1 MATAVQAMQSSA
13 ATSTGLQTASSSAL
27 VLEFVCL
34 FTHDLRRKQKR
45 WQDGRLK
52 YHTFNKRVMVYDE
65 RGNFVGDTHWRED
78 FEFGDGEELELE
90 RGSTIVQVAECTGSR
105 DQDLSELIDKR
116 AQEKIQR
123 QSAALARRHP
133 TLEPPTP
140 QPPLAAAAAAS
151 PHFQLRHRH
160 LHHLIGTPT
169 GHHGRA
175 HIPSESPYEQ
185 RRQQL
190 EASPQDD
197 TNRPAKR
204 RKREVSPPSKSGYA
218 QSLFGATLTLSGR
231 PMSSAPVRHKPAKP
245 VSAQQG
251 DPCPTSSD
259 QSNRDSDTVS
269 ALLAPRAAAPM
280 PRGVSAMPNLL
291 SSVPQRP
298 PELPPRRRPEPPRS
312 SSPILIEESPERDRC
327 PSATDTAASRL
338 SKPSK
343 DSRVSDGKK
352 RNPLQAVPVNEIQA
366 LLDSANRRSN
376 ENTAKR
382 QLLNDKSLNNVA
394 RRREEQQRL
403 EARQSEV
410 RGDTI
415 NGKMSDLDQIP
426 SEALASRSL
435 LKDHIVDEMTR
446 EDLDAQVPVEKSRA
460 ELRIKPRKKPGLLML
475 SETMTGTKPS
485 LKPRSILARNALD
498 DSSVSSDVFGDTNNN
513 RGKFKRIASE
523 CAGDREKARQNRPD
537 KERETAPLQVSQVE
551 EVICIDDGPPEAAQK
566 GHPGC
571 DLSESGSKSRERAS
585 KRRQRGRMAVVSSPL
600 HETDDEK
607 VVEKVIE
614 NLDDNLFET
623 VETTPPRRVS
633 RKKRPEAPSDEDQ
646 DTPQLDISSSPIAR
660 KRRSRRIRNPGA
672 ANTDDD
678 LVEQTN
684 ASRHEARDEE
694 ESDLSEEVTAPRL
707 AKIKKSIR
715 SRELIGFVFDHDN
728 DEDEGDGREIG
739 VPAEDRPN
747 PSRTF
752 EQNPATMYPPV
763 ATGAVEPQR
772 PVAAGPFRE
781 TARPDVSPDNVVQAI
796 SGDANPD
803 QLPVK
808 IREQLEYGEK
818 DQRPVSTPQAVV
830 AGSRDFG
837 ESRGT
842 PEPHLSLPLAAPQN
856 PNSPQGNT
864 SESEPGAQQTVSAD
878 MGPTGPQLPIVSS
891 PPQRQDNPGNDRPNL
906 STAAQRSTTEVAEA
920 KISKPMAARRITNP
934 ATRGRKAARPADAAG
949 QLPRCPLPS
958 EMTSTSFT
966 KPSNAKKLAEPG
978 NQAKGAA
985 KLLPGFARANGGPWS
1000 REAFDLLEFKRPT

>member
-1 MATAVQAMQSSA
+1 MQSSA

-90 RGSTIVQVAECTGSR
+90 RGGTIVQVAECTGSR

-116 AQEKIQR
+116 AQEKIRR

-133 TLEPPTP
+133 TLEPATP
-140 QPPLAAAAAAS
+140 RPPLAAAAAAS
-151 PHFQLRHRH
+151 PHFPLHHRH

-175 HIPSESPYEQ
+175 HIPPESPYEQ

-190 EASPQDD
+190 EAPPQDD
-197 TNRPAKR
+197 TNRPSKR

-245 VSAQQG
+245 VSAQEV

-259 QSNRDSDTVS
+259 QSNRESDTVS

-280 PRGVSAMPNLL
+280 PQGVSARPNLL

-298 PELPPRRRPEPPRS
+298 PELPPRGGPEPPRS
-312 SSPILIEESPERDRC
+312 SSPILIEESPERDRY

-343 DSRVSDGKK
+343 ENRGSDGNQ
-352 RNPLQAVPVNEIQA
+352 RNPLQTVPVNEIQA
-366 LLDSANRRSN
+366 LIDSANRRSN
-376 ENTAKR
+376 ENMAKR
-382 QLLNDKSLNNVA
+382 RSLNDKSLNNVA
-394 RRREEQQRL
+394 RRREEQEQRQ
-403 EARQSEV
+403 EARHLGV
-410 RGDTI
+410 RGDTV
-415 NGKMSDLDQIP
+415 NGKIPDLDQIR

-435 LKDHIVDEMTR
+435 PKDHIIDEMAR
-446 EDLDAQVPVEKSRA
+446 EDLDAHVPVEKSRM

-475 SETMTGTKPS
+475 SETTAGTKPS
-485 LKPRSILARNALD
+485 LKSRSISAKDILD
-498 DSSVSSDVFGDTNNN
+498 DSSISSDVLGDNNMN
-513 RGKFKRIASE
+513 RGKSKCITSADS
-523 CAGDREKARQNRPD
+523 GDREKACRNRPNT
-537 KERETAPLQVSQVE
+537 KRETGPLQVSHME
-551 EVICIDDGPPEAAQK
+551 EVVRIDDDPPEAAQNDP
-566 GHPGC
+566 PGC
-571 DLSESGSKSRERAS
+571 DSGSKSCERAP
-585 KRRQRGRMAVVSSPL
+585 KRRRRGRMAVVSSPL

-614 NLDDNLFET
+614 NLDDDLFET

-633 RKKRPEAPSDEDQ
+633 RKKRPEVPSHEDQ
-646 DTPQLDISSSPIAR
+646 DTPQLDISSSPVAR
-660 KRRSRRIRNPGA
+660 KRRSRRTRNPGA
-672 ANTDDD
+672 ASTDDA

-684 ASRHEARDEE
+684 TSRQDARDEE

-715 SRELIGFVFDHDN
+715 SRELIGFVFDRDN
-728 DEDEGDGREIG
+728 DEEEEDGREIE
-739 VPAEDRPN
+739 VPAEDRSN
-747 PSRTF
+747 PPRISQ
-752 EQNPATMYPPV
+752 QNPATMYPLL
-763 ATGAVEPQR
+763 ATDALEPKR

-781 TARPDVSPDNVVQAI
+781 TAQPDVSPDNIVQAI
-796 SGDANPD
+796 SEDTNSE
-803 QLPVK
+803 QLPEK

-818 DQRPVSTPQAVV
+818 DQRPVSAPRAVA
-830 AGSRDFG
+830 AGSRDVE
-837 ESRGT
+837 ESQDA
-842 PEPHLSLPLAAPQN
+842 PEPQLPLPLAAPQN
-856 PNSPQGNT
+856 TNSPQGNIL
-864 SESEPGAQQTVSAD
+864 ESEQSVQQTVSGD
-878 MGPTGPQLPIVSS
+878 LGPTVPQLPIVSS
-891 PPQRQDNPGNDRPNL
+891 PPQQQDNPGNDRPNV
-906 STAAQRSTTEVAEA
+906 STAAQQSTAEVAEA
-920 KISKPMAARRITNP
+920 KISKPIAARKITNP

-949 QLPRCPLPS
+949 QLPRCPLPP
-958 EMTSTSFT
+958 EMTSTSFA
-966 KPSNAKKLAEPG
+966 KPSNAKKSAEPG

-985 KLLPGFARANGGPWS
+985 KPLPGFARANGGPWS
-1000 REAFDLLEFKRPT
+1000 REAFDLFEFKRPT